1 MHAHKA
7 HILILVLLSTL
18 LFSAC
23 SPAVESRPTAV
34 ISYSTRNPL
43 MVTATPMP
51 TFTPTP
57 APLGSANN
65 PIVMGLIAV
74 NPPQTQLDAL
84 LELTAQLST
93 FLQMS
98 VTGKF
103 FPDYLILEAALQKQ
117 QVHLAWLGPVE
128 YLLASEKGL
137 LSSQLVSNH
146 LGVNAYGIQ
155 FLAHK
160 DSNLISYYDIGTGK
174 ATADAATAL
183 AQFSGMRPCLTQT
196 KSLAGYWIPL
206 AYLAQNN
213 IPTQP
218 PVLAY
223 SYSAA
228 MRAVYIKGICDF
240 TATYAIASDPRT
252 SSEVIGDLQDA
263 LDRLPI
269 IWISPAVIPNLAFS
283 ASPQLPLPLTVQISE
298 YLLQLSRSDSGRA
311 LLSEVNQYEIAG
323 LEAMPDDAYSV
334 LRNLLAATDAR
345 LIDLLP

>member
-1 MHAHKA
+1 MHAPKA
-7 HILILVLLSTL
+7 HIIIFVLLSTL
-18 LFSAC
+18 LVAAC
-23 SPAVESRPTAV
+23 SPAVESRPTAI
-34 ISYSTRNPL
+34 ISYDNYNPL
-43 MVTATPMP
+43 IITATPMP

-57 APLGSANN
+57 APLGSADN
-65 PIVMGLIAV
+65 PMVMGLIAS
-74 NPPQTQLDAL
+74 NPPQAQVTAL
-84 LELTAQLST
+84 QELTAQLST

-98 VTGKF
+98 VTGRIF
-103 FPDYLILEAALQKQ
+103 TDYLSLETALQKQ

-146 LGVNAYGIQ
+146 LGVNAYGVQ

-160 DSNLISYYDIGTGK
+160 DSNLISYYDVGSGE
-174 ATADAATAL
+174 ATVNAATAL

-213 IPTQP
+213 IPIQA

-228 MRAVYIKGICDF
+228 MRAVYIKGVCDF

-298 YLLQLSRSDSGRA
+298 YMLQLGRNDTGRA

-323 LEAMPDDAYSV
+323 LEAMPDDAYSS
-334 LRNLLAATDAR
+334 LRELLAATDAR

>member
-1 MHAHKA
+1 MRAHRV
-7 HILILVLLSTL
+7 HICILVLLPTL
-18 LFSAC
+18 LLAAC
-23 SPAVESRPTAV
+23 SPAAGSRPTAV
-34 ISYSTRNPL
+34 ISYSTRNPPL
-43 MVTATPMP
+43 TTATPMP

-57 APLGSANN
+57 APLGSSEN
-65 PIVMGLIAV
+65 PLVMGLIDA
-74 NPPQTQLDAL
+74 NPLQVQLDAL
-84 LELTAQLST
+84 EELTAQLST

-103 FPDYLILEAALQKQ
+103 FPDYLNLEAALQKQ

-146 LGVNAYGIQ
+146 LGVTAYGIQ
-155 FLAHK
+155 YVAHK
-160 DSNLISYYDIGTGK
+160 DSTLISYYDVGSGK
-174 ATADAATAL
+174 ATADAAIAL

-213 IPTQP
+213 IPTQA
-218 PVLAY
+218 PVLTY
-223 SYSAA
+223 TYSAA

-252 SSEVIGDLQDA
+252 SSEVIGDLPDA

-283 ASPQLPLPLTVQISE
+283 VSPQLPLPLTVQISD
-298 YLLQLSRSDSGRA
+298 YLLQLGRSDSGRS
-311 LLSEVNQYEIAG
+311 LLSELNHYEIAG
-323 LEAMPDDAYSV
+323 LEAMPDDAYSD
-334 LRNLLAATDAR
+334 LRELLAVTDVR